1 MKEQADHW
9 DRLSV
14 HPPDASVIDPG
25 DRSGRKNRYIA
36 SVRDESILES
46 LNGIRADSVVL
57 DFGCGTGSLT
67 RALVA
72 SGRHVLGVDIS
83 AGLLQRTPERALGDS
98 ALFVRYDGTRLP
110 VADAS
115 VGVVTT
121 YVVLNHVIDDD
132 ALVAILRELHR
143 VLVPGGR
150 LVAIEQVRTRRTIDK
165 SAWQHRRTFGDFL
178 SHFTAAG
185 FESVS
190 ADIVRYGRLP
200 STYALRYGLLPESW
214 TPSLRRFEL
223 RLGTWLGIVAWDYCD
238 VRFVVQKR

>member
-115 VGVVTT
+115 STT
-121 YVVLNHVIDDD
+121 TRWSPSFVNFTAFLYQVAAWSLSNRSGRDGRSISRLGNTDVPSAIFCRISPQRVSSRFPPISFAMAACPRLMRFATGCCQNRGHHLCADLN
-132 ALVAILRELHR
+132 
-143 VLVPGGR
+143 
-150 LVAIEQVRTRRTIDK
+150 
-165 SAWQHRRTFGDFL
+165 SAWEPG
-178 SHFTAAG
+178 
-185 FESVS
+185 
-190 ADIVRYGRLP
+190 
-200 STYALRYGLLPESW
+200 
-214 TPSLRRFEL
+214 
-223 RLGTWLGIVAWDYCD
+223 
-238 VRFVVQKR
+238 